1 MLEAAVWAIGRW
13 ADTYLLSEEDLSPA
27 MSQAFGPAGNGPAVL
42 TALVQVAGTLLG
54 GQAGEVELHTAVCTR
69 LLSVLV
75 RRRHVSHRLV
85 QLQPWHNLAGR
96 TWPLAFILCV
106 VHVPQE
112 YLHRFLLVQTYFY
125 LFKALRRSSGMFCC
139 CTSCMGPRFGE
150 THVTGSL
157 HPQLHH

>member
-1 MLEAAVWAIGRW
+1 MEAAVWAIGRW

-42 TALVQVAGTLLG
+42 AALVQVAGTLLG

-96 TWPLAFILCV
+96 TWPFGIMLRMAD
-106 VHVPQE
+106 VPQDN
-112 YLHRFLLVQTYFY
+112 LITFLLLWACFLPV
-125 LFKALRRSSGMFCC
+125 
-139 CTSCMGPRFGE
+139 
-150 THVTGSL
+150 
-157 HPQLHH
+157 